1 MNLTNL
7 ITTMCNI
14 YTTSFYCLDLLPRS
28 GVSLLNVSLV
38 TYSSSLTIIN
48 SVRTT
53 VIVNLNHSDLVVG
66 EFEST
71 ITMSFLRA
79 SNLRH
84 WLSRSN
90 CPDVVHSCKEYF
102 DKVFSPQSDMDKQTS
117 LISTSPKEVPSDL
130 CLLIGRCKTTL
141 QAHVHYDGVTYS
153 RSSTHIGNSLI
164 RFYSKGNF
172 RTTPIPGCIKY
183 IYHEGDSI
191 RLAVQH
197 QLPLPQ
203 DEEDPF
209 QLYAHFLA
217 KLYSSIL
224 SDDLEAVRLS
234 WIVGHYAR
242 WNMSSGHSVI
252 LSLRRVSISFNLI
265 CNCV

>member
-197 QLPLPQ
+197 
-203 DEEDPF
+203 
-209 QLYAHFLA
+209 
-217 KLYSSIL
+217 
-224 SDDLEAVRLS
+224 
-234 WIVGHYAR
+234 
-242 WNMSSGHSVI
+242 
-252 LSLRRVSISFNLI
+252 
-265 CNCV
+265 